1 MMDNLRTVAKSNY
14 DAKIALLKERENIM
28 ESIDILN
35 GYMGDSDTTENE
47 KDLFNVLYGLRLDL
61 LTKYVNTIDLQLK
74 IAQDPKTDI
83 EQVDE
88 SLVMYKEA
96 V

>member
-1 MMDNLRTVAKSNY
+1 MDNLRTVAKSNY